1 MKEKEITISIVYIFG
16 IHITVRRPDWKKMN
30 FIVFSPDPPHQVE
43 LRSSGKAGEY
53 QGDLLGVY
61 QMLPEPGRGG
71 DATYRQLHDT
81 NDQHYYL
88 YRFGIVV
95 PHAQPWRM
103 I

>member
-16 IHITVRRPDWKKMN
+16 IHITVRRPDWKKRN

-61 QMLPEPGRGG
+61 QMLPEPGRGEMQPT
-71 DATYRQLHDT
+71 ASCTIQMT
-81 NDQHYYL
+81 NITTFTGLALLFLMHN
-88 YRFGIVV
+88 RGG
-95 PHAQPWRM
+95 
-103 I
+103 